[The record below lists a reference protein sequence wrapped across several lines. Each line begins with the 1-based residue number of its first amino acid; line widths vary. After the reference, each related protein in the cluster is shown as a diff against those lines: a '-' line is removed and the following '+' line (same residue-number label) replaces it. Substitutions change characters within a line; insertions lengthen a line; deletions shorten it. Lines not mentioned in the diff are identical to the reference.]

1 MVQAAEVKSPALAD
15 VDEWTETSSQGDHQR
30 QPRQVLPQIWRDGDE
45 LFEILVKSPRVDLN
59 ILDDAGDAPIIWCL
73 KIEETEDLK
82 ILLDC
87 PLVKLCS
94 SLLPKTSCL

>member
-1 MVQAAEVKSPALAD
+1 MDGNIKVTIRDTPVKYCLKYG
-15 VDEWTETSSQGDHQR
+15 EM
-30 QPRQVLPQIWRDGDE
+30 E
-45 LFEILVKSPRVDLN
+45 LFEVLVKSPRVDLN

>member
-1 MVQAAEVKSPALAD
+1 MVQAAEVKSPARLMMSGL
-15 VDEWTETSSQGDHQR
+15 EHQGDHQR
-30 QPRQVLPQIWRDGDE
+30 HPRQVLPQIWRDGDE
-45 LFEILVKSPRVDLN
+45 LFEVLVKSPRVDLN